1 MAREV
6 SPVKFISSKDL
17 RQKSGE
23 VWEKVKEEDYII
35 TSNGKPVAI
44 LTAADEDIEQQLKT
58 IRRARA
64 EISVFNMRKAA
75 LQNNLDDLSDATI
88 EAEIKAYRQESSR

>member
-1 MAREV
+1 M
-6 SPVKFISSKDL
+6 KFISSKNL

-44 LTAADEDIEQQLKT
+44 LMAADEDIEQQLKT
-58 IRRARA
+58 IRRSRA

-75 LQNNLDDLSDATI
+75 LQNNLDDLSEATI